1 MSTPTS
7 ETPRLLERL
16 VGRLGTRPDLGRS
29 DRWHWYLVVFGAFLF
44 AQGALR
50 GAGWWESSHGDPYAW
65 LLTLCVGLNF
75 ASLGASGLLLRRGRE
90 ALSMWLS
97 IFQVLLFFPMTAFL
111 FLAVWT
117 WLGLPWAVG
126 LALAACAFFYAVRWK
141 RLRRRD
147 SSVSEG
153 A

>member
-1 MSTPTS
+1 VNATTRPLT
-7 ETPRLLERL
+7 RL
-16 VGRLGTRPDLGRS
+16 VVRLGTCPDLGRP

-50 GAGWWESSHGDPYAW
+50 GAGWWISSHADPYAW

-97 IFQVLLFFPMTAFL
+97 IFQALLFFPMTAFL
-111 FLAVWT
+111 FLAVWA

-126 LALAACAFFYAVRWK
+126 LALAACAIFYAVRS
-141 RLRRRD
+141 RRSRQGN
-147 SSVSEG
+147 EG